1 MSVGLIGLGAMG
13 LPMSKNMVLRGH
25 DVIGY
30 DLSADRVAAARQ
42 VGVKPADSL
51 AALMSECDIVLACLP
66 TDESMIA
73 LGHNLVPHVRAGQ
86 LLVVTGTHSL
96 TVMSTLDQLVSAAGA
111 SVVDAP
117 VVFGGTNTENG
128 TLLSLLGG
136 TEADVERARA
146 VVMGYSKD
154 AEHVG
159 PLGAG
164 QIAKA
169 CNNYLHW
176 VHSVSNFEAL
186 ALAKRYGVDAEKMRQ
201 VLMKSPGDN
210 GTLRNFDRYKFT
222 WHEKDMD
229 LVLDLAQ
236 DGGLMLPMAAQTD
249 QLVKSITQGEVVKLL
264 AEESCTYLGQ
274 TVTPRETGGVGDLA

>member
-25 DVIGY
+25 DVVGY
-30 DLSADRVAAARQ
+30 DLAAERLEAAAQ
-42 VGVKPADSL
+42 VGVEPADSL
-51 AALMSECDIVLACLP
+51 AALMGACEVVVACLP
-66 TDESMIA
+66 TDQSMIA
-73 LGHNLVPHVRAGQ
+73 LGRDLAALARPGQ

-96 TVMSTLDQLVSAAGA
+96 GVMSTLDELLRAVGA

-117 VVFGGTNTENG
+117 VVWGGTNTEDG
-128 TLLSLLGG
+128 TLVSLLGG
-136 TEADVERARA
+136 TEADVERARPIA
-146 VVMGYSKD
+146 LGYSAD
-154 AEHVG
+154 VEHLG

-186 ALAKRYGVDAEKMRQ
+186 ALAKRYGVDAEKMRR
-201 VLMKSPGDN
+201 VLLKSPGDN
-210 GTLRNFDRYKFT
+210 PTLRNFDRYNFT

-236 DGGLMLPMAAQTD
+236 DGGLMMPMAAQTD
-249 QLVKSITQGEVVKLL
+249 QLVKSITKAEVKRLL
-264 AEESCTYLGQ
+264 HEDSCVYLGQ
-274 TVTPRETGGVGDLA
+274 TVTARETGGVGDLA

>member
-13 LPMSKNMVLRGH
+13 LPMSRNMVSRGH
-25 DVIGY
+25 DVVGY
-30 DLSADRVAAARQ
+30 DVAPERVLAAAHA
-42 VGVKPADSL
+42 GVRPAGSL
-51 AALMSECDIVLACLP
+51 AEVMVACDVVLACLP
-66 TDESMIA
+66 SDESMLE
-73 LGHNLVPHVRAGQ
+73 LGDDLAPHARSGQ

-96 TVMSTLDQLVSAAGA
+96 DVISTLDRLFRAAGA
-111 SVVDAP
+111 GVVDAP

-136 TEADVERARA
+136 TEADVERVRP

-164 QIAKA
+164 QVAKA

-201 VLMKSPGDN
+201 VLLKSPADN
-210 GTLRNFDRYKFT
+210 GTLRNFDRYRFT

-236 DGGLMLPMAAQTD
+236 DGGLLLPMAAQTD
-249 QLVKSITQGEVVKLL
+249 QLVKSITQREVIRLL
-264 AEESCTYLGQ
+264 SEESCVYLGQ
-274 TVTPRETGGVGDLA
+274 TVTAREAGGVGDLA

>member
-13 LPMSKNMVLRGH
+13 LPMSKNMVLRGQ
-25 DVIGY
+25 DVVGY
-30 DLSADRVAAARQ
+30 DLAPERIAAAVQ

-51 AALMSECDIVLACLP
+51 AALMAACDIVVACLP
-66 TDESMIA
+66 TDESMVA
-73 LGHNLVPHVRAGQ
+73 LGRDLVPHAGPGH
-86 LLVVTGTHSL
+86 LLIVSGTHGL
-96 TVMSTLDQLVSAAGA
+96 EVMATLDQLFRAVGA

-117 VVFGGTNTENG
+117 VVFGGTNTETG
-128 TLLSLLGG
+128 TLVSVLGG
-136 TEADVERARA
+136 AEADVERACP

-236 DGGLMLPMAAQTD
+236 DAGLMLPMAAQTD
-249 QLVKSITQGEVVKLL
+249 QLVKSITQAEVVKLL
-264 AEESCTYLGQ
+264 GEDSCVYLGQ
-274 TVTPRETGGVGDLA
+274 TVTARESGGVGDLS

>member
-13 LPMSKNMVLRGH
+13 LPMSKNMVLRGQ
-25 DVIGY
+25 DVVGY
-30 DLSADRVAAARQ
+30 DLSPERVAAAAE
-42 VGVKPADSL
+42 VGVKPADTL
-51 AALMSECDIVLACLP
+51 AALMAACDIVLACLP
-66 TDESMIA
+66 TDESMVA
-73 LGHNLVPHVRAGQ
+73 LGHDLAPHARAGQ

-96 TVMSTLDQLVSAAGA
+96 AVMSTLDGLFTAAGA
-111 SVVDAP
+111 AVVDAP

-128 TLLSLLGG
+128 TLLSVLGG
-136 TEADVERARA
+136 TEADVERARP

-154 AEHVG
+154 VEHVG

-201 VLMKSPGDN
+201 VMMKSPGDN
-210 GTLRNFDRYKFT
+210 GTLRNFDRYRFT

-236 DGGLMLPMAAQTD
+236 EGGLMLPMAAQTD
-249 QLVKSITQGEVVKLL
+249 QLVKSITQGEVVRLL
-264 AEESCTYLGQ
+264 REDSCLYLGQ
-274 TVTPRETGGVGDLA
+274 TVTARESGGVGDLA

>member
-1 MSVGLIGLGAMG
+1 MSVGLIGIGAMG
-13 LPMSKNMVLRGH
+13 LPMSRNMVLRGH
-25 DVIGY
+25 DVVGY
-30 DLSADRVAAARQ
+30 DVVPERLLAAAE
-42 VGVKPADSL
+42 VGVASANSFAD
-51 AALMSECDIVLACLP
+51 LMARCDVVLACLP
-66 TDESMIA
+66 TDESMVA
-73 LGHNLVPHVRAGQ
+73 LGHDLAPHVRAGQ

-96 TVMSTLDQLVSAAGA
+96 AVMSSLDRVFRASGA

-136 TEADVERARA
+136 ADADVERARPL
-146 VVMGYSKD
+146 VMGYSKD

-164 QIAKA
+164 QVAKA

-176 VHSVSNFEAL
+176 VHMVSNFEAL
-186 ALAKRYGVDAEKMRQ
+186 ALAKRYGVDAERLRR
-201 VLMKSPGDN
+201 VLMRSPADN
-210 GTLRNFDRYKFT
+210 GTLRNLERYRLI
-222 WHEKDMD
+222 WHDKDMD

-249 QLVKSITQGEVVKLL
+249 QLVKSITQSEVVRLL
-264 AEESCTYLGQ
+264 GEESCGYLGQ
-274 TVTPRETGGVGDLA
+274 TVTALESGGVGDLP

>member
-25 DVIGY
+25 DVVGY
-30 DLSADRVAAARQ
+30 DLATDRLEAAAQ

-51 AALMSECDIVLACLP
+51 AALMGGCDVVLACLP
-66 TDESMIA
+66 TDESMVA
-73 LGHNLVPHVRAGQ
+73 LGRDLAAVARPGQ

-96 TVMSTLDQLVSAAGA
+96 AVMSALDDLFTAAGA

-117 VVFGGTNTENG
+117 VVWGGTNTENG
-128 TLLSLLGG
+128 TLVSLLGG
-136 TEADVERARA
+136 TETDVERVRPIAL
-146 VVMGYSKD
+146 GYS
-154 AEHVG
+154 AEVEHVG

-176 VHSVSNFEAL
+176 VHSVSNFETL
-186 ALAKRYGVDAEKMRQ
+186 ALAKRYGIDAEKMRQ
-201 VLMKSPGDN
+201 VLLKSPGDN
-210 GTLRNFDRYKFT
+210 PTLRNFDRYNFT

-236 DGGLMLPMAAQTD
+236 DGGLMMPMAAQTD
-249 QLVKSITQGEVVKLL
+249 QLVKSITKAEVKRLL
-264 AEESCTYLGQ
+264 HEDSCVYLGQ
-274 TVTPRETGGVGDLA
+274 TVTARTTGGVGDLA